1 MALVTEGRRASRIA
15 IRRLRAV
22 FGVPDA
28 QEAAVPAWLSA
39 AIVFILLA
47 ACWAAGIAVGGAAI
61 VPPHWF
67 YLPIG
72 IAAARFRVP
81 GALAAGLAAGM
92 LAGPFL
98 PLDTDLR
105 LAQPFSDWG
114 ARTLFFIAFGSLAG
128 WLVDLYRDAL
138 EEMRS
143 SKAVARALMGTLEDP
158 ADDASRRAGRKRIVA
173 AAARRDTLQMV
184 LQPIVRID
192 TREPVGYEALAR
204 FRMDPQRP
212 PNEWFTEAW
221 SLGLGVHLEIAA
233 LRSALSLLPRI
244 PSGYLSV
251 NLSPATMLSPLFRQ
265 AISSLPPDRL
275 VLELTEHVPVSE
287 YGPLADAI
295 ADLRDRGIRIA
306 VDDAGAGY
314 ASLRHLIRLEPDV
327 IKLDITLVRGID
339 ENPLLRTIASAL
351 IGFGNESGAAV
362 VAEGI
367 ETTGELEALREAGA
381 SYGQGFLFARPQPL
395 ESFGF
400 TGLPAAS

>member
-1 MALVTEGRRASRIA
+1 MALVSDGTPGSRSVIQ
-15 IRRLRAV
+15 RLRAT

-28 QEAAVPAWLSA
+28 QETAVPAWLTA
-39 AIVFILLA
+39 AIVLLLLG
-47 ACWAAGIAVGGAAI
+47 ACWAVSVAFGGASV

-72 IAAARFRVP
+72 VAAARFRLP
-81 GALAAGLAAGM
+81 GAVVAGLAAGA
-92 LAGPFL
+92 LAGPLL
-98 PLDTDLR
+98 PLDTTTSV
-105 LAQPFSDWG
+105 AQPLSDW
-114 ARTLFFIAFGSLAG
+114 ASRTAFFVGFGSLGA
-128 WLVDLYRDAL
+128 WLVDLHRHAL

-143 SKAVARALMGTLEDP
+143 SKAVARALMGTLEEPPDEV
-158 ADDASRRAGRKRIVA
+158 SRRAGRKRIVA
-173 AAARRDTLQMV
+173 AAARRETLQIV
-184 LQPIVRID
+184 LQPIVRLD
-192 TREPVGYEALAR
+192 TREAVGYEALAR

-221 SLGLGVHLEIAA
+221 SLGLGVHLEVAA
-233 LRSALSLLPRI
+233 LRSALSLLPDI

-251 NLSPATMLSPLFRQ
+251 NLSPATMLSPLFRE
-265 AISSLPPDRL
+265 AISSLPADRL

-351 IGFGNESGAAV
+351 IRFGNESGAAV

-367 ETTGELEALREAGA
+367 ETTHELEALRDAGA
-381 SYGQGFLFARPQPL
+381 SFGQGFLFALPQPL
-395 ESFGF
+395 DSFGF